1 VLQARASRRDGSA
14 ALEELLFAL
23 GETFGFE
30 RFERLAFRFTVNDAN
45 NPC

>member
-14 ALEELLFAL
+14 VLEELLFAL

-30 RFERLAFRFTVNDAN
+30 RFKRFFFLFSLNDAN
-45 NPC
+45 LAF